1 MSTFERVLSG
11 LPGFDKIVDFIR
23 MGDNVVWQTDDI
35 SEYSYFLRPFI
46 RHATGDGRNLI
57 YIHFEGHPRLIGEE
71 EVGVKT
77 FTFNPDAGFETF
89 TVEVHAEITREG
101 RDAFYVFD
109 TLSELQ
115 TAWASDLMMGN
126 FFQVI
131 CPYLFELNTV
141 AFFCLLRNRHSLDAV
156 ARIRDTTQLLLDI
169 FHSRDALYV
178 HPLKVWNRYSKT
190 MFLPS
195 KLTADGQDSYP
206 LTDAVECA
214 GFFQV
219 ANASG
224 HGEVDCSLDNWDRVF
239 LKVRNELLLGI
250 HSEDSRKHLL
260 SLLVGKDPGIY
271 AIAETQFSTKDILR
285 LKERII
291 GSGPIGGK
299 AVGMLL
305 ARKIIE
311 NKLPEIQ
318 KRIEM
323 HDSFFI
329 GADVFYSFLVKNG
342 WWMLRLKQKTDE
354 GYYPVAEQL
363 REKIPN
369 GEFPE
374 HIREQ
379 FRRMLSYFGQ
389 SPIIARSSSLL
400 EDSFGNAFAGKYESV
415 FCVNSGTPEE
425 RLFAFEKAVK
435 EVFAST
441 MDTSALAYRR
451 QRGLDRKDE
460 QMAILVQRV
469 SGSHLGDFFMPTA
482 AGVGYSHNSY
492 VWNEHIDPAA
502 GMLRIVAGLGTRA
515 VARTES
521 DYPRIAALDNP
532 ALMPVSSE
540 EDKARFAQKHL
551 DVLDLKHNVLA
562 ARALDEVAPSL
573 PVFLRD
579 LLCVHDESAEEYY
592 RRSGTAKDVYYTNC
606 GKILENASFISDM
619 RTILETLQNLYDYPV
634 DIEFTVNFSA
644 GGDYVINMLQ
654 CRPLQIRGRGANVV
668 IPPIPDDRIF
678 FRLKGN
684 TLGGGFNQRIDCV
697 LAVDPG
703 LYYKSD
709 PRTKYKVARCIGK
722 INRSLGAKSKI
733 LLTGPGR
740 WGTSSPELGVPVNF
754 SEISNIAAIC
764 EVSYQGGHILPELS
778 FGSHFFQDL
787 VETGVFYAAVF
798 EGKEDCF
805 YNSAFFPDGS
815 DVFREIA
822 EEADADL
829 AGLVR
834 FYQPENPVLTLKS
847 DVLSGISVCGYF

>member
-1 MSTFERVLSG
+1 MSTFERVPSG

-35 SEYSYFLRPFI
+35 SEYSYFLRPFV

-71 EVGVKT
+71 EGVKT
-77 FTFNPDAGFETF
+77 LTFHPEAGFETF

-169 FHSRDALYV
+169 FRSGEFLYV

-190 MFLPS
+190 MFLPG
-195 KLTADGQDSYP
+195 KLTADGHDSYP

-214 GFFQV
+214 NFFRV

-224 HGEVDCSLDNWDRVF
+224 NGEVDCFLDNWDRVF
-239 LKVRNELLLGI
+239 LKVRNELLQGI
-250 HSEDSRKHLL
+250 HSEESRKYLL
-260 SLLVGKDPGIY
+260 SLLIGKDPGIY
-271 AIAETQFSTKDILR
+271 ALAETQFSTKDILR

-342 WWMLRLKQKTDE
+342 WWMLRLRQKTED

-379 FRRMLSYFGQ
+379 FRRMLAYFGQ

-521 DYPRIAALDNP
+521 DYPRIAALDYP

-562 ARALDEVAPSL
+562 AKPLDGIAPSL
-573 PVFLRD
+573 PIFLRD

-592 RRSGTAKDVYYTNC
+592 RRTGTAKDVFYTNC
-606 GKILENASFISDM
+606 GKILENASFVSDM
-619 RTILETLQNLYDYPV
+619 RTILGTLQNLYDYPV
-634 DIEFTVNFSA
+634 DIEFTVNFGA
-644 GGDYVINMLQ
+644 EGDYMINMLQ
-654 CRPLQIRGRGANVV
+654 CRPLQIRGRGASVE
-668 IPPIPDDRIF
+668 IPDLPNSRVF

-684 TLGGGFNQRIDCV
+684 TMGGGFNQKIDCV

-787 VETGVFYAAVF
+787 VETGMFYAAVF

-805 YNSAFFPDGS
+805 YNSAFFPEES
-815 DVFREIA
+815 DIFREIA
-822 EEADADL
+822 EESDADL
-829 AGLVR
+829 GGLVR
-834 FYQPENPVLTLKS
+834 FYKLENPVLTLKS